1 MQMGQTAREELGY
14 IAAFERV
21 SRHNGHQKGRTTAR
35 RGLIT
40 NAIDNFPLNHG

>member
-1 MQMGQTAREELGY
+1 MGQTPLEELGY

-21 SRHNGHQKGRTTAR
+21 SRHDGHQKGRTTGR
-35 RGLIT
+35 PIT

>member
-1 MQMGQTAREELGY
+1 MQMGQTALEELGY

-21 SRHNGHQKGRTTAR
+21 SRHDGHQKGRTTAR